1 LETHSEGS
9 EIEREAYPPSEGV
22 GGEDLGPGLARL
34 ERELNSTQNI
44 AI

>member
-1 LETHSEGS
+1 MEQV
-9 EIEREAYPPSEGV
+9 ACPPSEGV
-22 GGEDLGPGLARL
+22 GGGWDLGPGLARL